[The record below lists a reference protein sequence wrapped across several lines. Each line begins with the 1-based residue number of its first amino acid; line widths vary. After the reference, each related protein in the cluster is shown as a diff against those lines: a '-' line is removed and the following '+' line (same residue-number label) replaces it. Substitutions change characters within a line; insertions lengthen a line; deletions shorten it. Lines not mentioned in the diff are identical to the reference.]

1 MASEEAKVIEAENST
16 EVLSAFNRIPYAL
29 INAEV
34 SGATKDTLDELTQ
47 ICKYYKVYKKGASFT
62 VEGTN
67 GDYVPAKLKYRM
79 AASLINKEARFLFA
93 EPPDI
98 TVEPKGDIGK
108 TTDDAKNA
116 LTAINDLIKTVLDS
130 NKFEEALIKA
140 AKDCF
145 VGKRVAGLVNFNEE
159 DGVAVSFLPSTQF
172 IYETKLGNPNVLTKF
187 VCFIIVKDSMTLG
200 DKRIFKKK
208 FELVEGVVYLEEVLY
223 DGTGKQLEVVTE
235 YQETL
240 MPMIPVSV
248 FVNDGLT
255 GEEQGES
262 EIETLQGYE
271 EWYSKL
277 SNADIDAE
285 RKSMNP
291 TKYTVDMEAN
301 STKNLS
307 TAAGAFWD
315 LGSDQNLDKPS
326 PSVGILEPG
335 MNYSEALKT
344 SLDRI
349 KTVGYEQIDMPNIT
363 LETMQGSITSGK
375 ALKAIYWPLI
385 VRCKEKMKMW
395 GPQLRKL
402 VDIIIQ
408 GALVYPNCIK
418 MYTDDVIQPVAYEIE
433 ITQNTPLPEDEI
445 EEKNMDLSEVESK
458 TMSRKAY
465 MKKWRSLT
473 DDEVQEELEQIA
485 LERQI
490 IEDSAFVGGM
500 DMMPYDDGTGGMG
513 IEDEYVEGEEDV
525 DFDSPDG
532 ISDEE
537 RSAKA
542 STDKKEVTS
551 QASAKKKEITATE
564 SANLKNKKSEITSK
578 YEKKKDEVYN
588 RIKRG

>member
-1 MASEEAKVIEAENST
+1 MASEEAKVIQAENST

-34 SGATKDTLDELTQ
+34 SGAAKDTLDELTQ

-67 GDYVPAKLKYRM
+67 GDYVPAKLKYKM

-98 TVEPKGDIGK
+98 TVEPKGDVGK
-108 TTDDAKNA
+108 ITEEAKNA
-116 LTAINDLIKTVLDS
+116 LTVMNDLVKTVLDK

-145 VGKRVAGLVNFNEE
+145 IGKRVAGLVNFNED
-159 DGVAVSFLPSTQF
+159 DGVTVTFLPSTQF
-172 IYETKLGNPNVLTKF
+172 IYETKIGNSNVITKF
-187 VCFIIVKDSMTLG
+187 VCFIIVKDSITLSE
-200 DKRIFKKK
+200 KRIFKKK
-208 FELVEGVVYLEEVLY
+208 FELVDDVVYLEEILY
-223 DGTGKQLEVVTE
+223 DGAGKELEVVTE

-240 MPMIPVSV
+240 MPMIPASI
-248 FVNDGLT
+248 FINDGLT
-255 GEEQGES
+255 GEDSGES
-262 EIETLQGYE
+262 EIEILQDYE

-291 TKYTVDMEAN
+291 TKYVVDMEAN
-301 STKNLS
+301 STKKLS
-307 TAAGAFWD
+307 TAAGALWD

-326 PSVGILEPG
+326 PQVGILEPG
-335 MNYSEALKT
+335 MNYSDALKT

-363 LETMQGSITSGK
+363 LESLQGAITSGK
-375 ALKAIYWPLI
+375 SLKAIYWPLI

-395 GPQLRKL
+395 GPQLRQL
-402 VDIIIQ
+402 VNIIIQ
-408 GALVYPNCIK
+408 GAMVYPGCIVN
-418 MYTDDVIQPVAYEIE
+418 YTNDVITPIDYEINVE
-433 ITQNTPLPEDEI
+433 QNTPLPEDEI

-465 MKKWRSLT
+465 MKKWRGLT

-485 LERQI
+485 LERQL
-490 IEDSAFVGGM
+490 IEDSSFAAAETKVSSGFND
-500 DMMPYDDGTGGMG
+500 DMNEPDDEFDNTM
-513 IEDEYVEGEEDV
+513 ED
-525 DFDSPDG
+525 DSG
-532 ISDEE
+532 LIQE
-537 RSAKA
+537 
-542 STDKKEVTS
+542 
-551 QASAKKKEITATE
+551 
-564 SANLKNKKSEITSK
+564 
-578 YEKKKDEVYN
+578 
-588 RIKRG
+588 